1 MKIEQ
6 LERIALQAMDYL
18 DSVGIAADWGIK
30 TDRFR
35 FLLIPI
41 KRRRCF
47 IYFYDQ
53 EVELSSFKSLICFFE
68 AVNESLILKSPN

>member
-6 LERIALQAMDYL
+6 LERMALQAMDYL
-18 DSVGIAADWGIK
+18 DSIGIPADWDIK
-30 TDRFR
+30 TERSR

-41 KRRRCF
+41 KRKLCF
-47 IYFYDQ
+47 IYFYGK
-53 EVELSSFKSLICFFE
+53 EVELSSFESLICFVE